1 MMDGYI
7 DGCQY
12 DFMREIELI
21 DEACCQPFLSTPL
34 DEESAERLASALRV
48 LADPTRLRLVSLIA
62 AQVPPEACVCN
73 LTEPLRL
80 SQPTVSHHLKML
92 SEAGIVEREQ
102 RGRWA
107 FFRLRP
113 ETLQLLSG
121 AFEAPARRKVLA

>member
-1 MMDGYI
+1 MDVNMTS
-7 DGCQY
+7 
-12 DFMREIELI
+12 MREIELI
-21 DEACCQPFLSTPL
+21 DEACCQPFLSTAL
-34 DEESAERLASALRV
+34 DEESAERLASALKV

-62 AQVPPEACVCN
+62 AQDPAEACVCN
-73 LTEPLRL
+73 LTEPLGL
-80 SQPTVSHHLKML
+80 SQPTVSHHLKVL

-121 AFEAPARRKVLA
+121 AFEAPARRRTRVLA